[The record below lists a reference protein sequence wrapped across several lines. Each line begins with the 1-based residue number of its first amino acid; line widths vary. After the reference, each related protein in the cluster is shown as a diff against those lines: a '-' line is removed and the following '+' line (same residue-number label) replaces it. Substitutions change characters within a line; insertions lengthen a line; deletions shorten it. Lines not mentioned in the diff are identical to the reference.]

1 MHSFT
6 IHIRNMKLVSMPIVS
21 TFVGTPYYITHARTF
36 ERAYLGARIY
46 IIRYTSKTRS
56 FKSLQVLKEY

>member
-1 MHSFT
+1 MHSIYHT
-6 IHIRNMKLVSMPIVS
+6 YQKYEACS
-21 TFVGTPYYITHARTF
+21 PYYITHARTF

-56 FKSLQVLKEY
+56 FKSLQVLKEH